1 MQFDT
6 NNNILNQE
14 MILKRNKNSMSKEKE
29 I

>member
-1 MQFDT
+1 MLFDT

-14 MILKRNKNSMSKEKE
+14 MILKRNKNSMSKGKE